1 MEDDK
6 KIIISEMID
15 DSQIVDIPMSD
26 LMTEMVL
33 SNRNIQIPL
42 HMFLS
47 NKGYESNDKF
57 TNSENKALELYD
69 SGMKPK
75 EFKNVVKRQQKKKNV
90 KPNII
95 IEHNKT
101 LVFN

>member
-15 DSQIVDIPMSD
+15 DSKIVDIPMSD

-33 SNRNIQIPL
+33 SNRNIQIPV

-47 NKGYESNDKF
+47 NKGYESNSKF
-57 TNSENKALELYD
+57 TNSENKDLELYD

-75 EFKNVVKRQQKKKNV
+75 EFKNVLKRQQKKKTV

-101 LVFN
+101 LLFN